1 MVFVHAY
8 RNIKG
13 IHILD
18 VDLNVFLVRIAHVI
32 KLVYEIN
39 VQIHALALVDKMH
52 FVMWLIIFQCAVA
65 HQVKRAMH
73 LYNVDQYLVRVIFML

>member
-1 MVFVHAY
+1 MVCVHAY
-8 RNIKG
+8 PNIKV

-32 KLVYEIN
+32 KLAYEIN

-52 FVMWLIIFQCAVA
+52 FVMWLIIFLCAVA
-65 HQVKRAMH
+65 HQVRRAMH
-73 LYNVDQYLVRVIFML
+73 LYNVDQYLVRIAIL